1 MGYLIKVREE
11 DSHKQE
17 PKEISPENGKHFK
30 LKELYKMLDC
40 KMIEIVSL
48 NACQIMIIDEEGK
61 MNDAP
66 YNDMATYYFR
76 KAHPQNNDFIV
87 GNALVC
93 SSNDV
98 E

>member
-1 MGYLIKVREE
+1 MAYLIKTKEE
-11 DSHKQE
+11 DSNSQKPE
-17 PKEISPENGKHFK
+17 EKTPENGKNFK

-40 KMIEIVSL
+40 KTIEVVGLS
-48 NACQIMIIDEEGK
+48 ACQIMIIDEEGK
-61 MNDAP
+61 LNELP

-76 KAHPQNNDFIV
+76 KAHPETRDFIV

-93 SSNDV
+93 SSNDI

>member
-11 DSHKQE
+11 ESNNQE
-17 PKEISPENGKHFK
+17 PKEISPENGKNFK
-30 LKELYKMLDC
+30 LDELYKMLDC
-40 KMIEIVSL
+40 KMIEIVNLS
-48 NACQIMIIDEEGK
+48 ACQIMIIDEEGK

-76 KAHPQNNDFIV
+76 KAHPKNHDFIV

-93 SSNDV
+93 SSNDI